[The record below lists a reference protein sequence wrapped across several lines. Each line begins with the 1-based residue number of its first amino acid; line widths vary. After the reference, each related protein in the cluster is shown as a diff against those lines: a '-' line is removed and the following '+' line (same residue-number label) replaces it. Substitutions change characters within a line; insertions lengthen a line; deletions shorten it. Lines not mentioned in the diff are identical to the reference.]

1 MKKSLIVF
9 LTLISLNSFAQTAVN
24 ARIDKVVE
32 GIYNFGIFQS
42 NEGSDVICTFQ
53 DVQYRSIEIFE
64 EMKFSNV
71 ESAIEYFEAVR
82 KVLSG
87 TDNIKQQYS
96 MPNKTNGIRTSEI
109 AFQILFEG
117 NANTYITNEQVDEA
131 LSLLKAL

>member
-1 MKKSLIVF
+1 MKKSLLIL

-32 GIYNFGIFQS
+32 GIYNFAIFQS
-42 NEGSDVICTFQ
+42 DEGSDVVCTFQ

-71 ESAIEYFEAVR
+71 ETAVIYFEAVQ
-82 KVLSG
+82 KVLSETG
-87 TDNIKQQYS
+87 NIKQQYS

-131 LSLLKAL
+131 LRILKAL

>member
-32 GIYNFGIFQS
+32 GIYNFAIFQS

-53 DVQYRSIEIFE
+53 DAQYRSIELVE
-64 EMKFSNV
+64 EMKFTNV
-71 ESAIEYFEAVR
+71 ESAVKYFAAVQ
-82 KVLSG
+82 KVLSETG
-87 TDNIKQQYS
+87 NIKQQYS
-96 MPNKTNGIRTSEI
+96 MPNKSNGIRTSEI

-131 LSLLKAL
+131 LRILKAL